1 MWQGTLCGRV
11 LTRDQDWTIDRP
23 RRPGGGHC
31 MCNSDR
37 GESVRLLREDDPV
50 SVVVGRDKLDGV
62 LSGHVVT
69 VGRKAGTQ
77 CSEDEEQEAGQQP
90 VGG

>member
-1 MWQGTLCGRV
+1 MWKVALGGWV
-11 LTRDQDWTIDRP
+11 LTRDQNWTIDGP
-23 RRPGGGHC
+23 RRSTSGNC
-31 MCNSDR
+31 MRKSDR

-62 LSGHVVT
+62 LSGHLVT

-77 CSEDEEQEAGQQP
+77 CSEDQEQETGQQP